1 MIRRPPRSKLT
12 DTLFPYTTLFRSL
25 DIAAFFAASPFPF
38 PHYFPHCLER
48 GGPLGMGKIGD
59 RHSGS
64 KKVGT
69 GTDAILTG
77 AQIHSCTRSCKAVET
92 CPCLELP
99 LSPKPSTRPKSEER
113 SVGKGCVITCSSGGS
128 PYH

>member
-1 MIRRPPRSKLT
+1 MIRRHPRSTRT
-12 DTLFPYTTLFRSL
+12 DTRFPYTTLFRSH
-25 DIAAFFAASPFPF
+25 F
-38 PHYFPHCLER
+38 LEM

-99 LSPKPSTRPKSEER
+99 LSPKPSTRPSIGPACLGPP
-113 SVGKGCVITCSSGGS
+113 SIIS
-128 PYH
+128 

>member
-1 MIRRPPRSKLT
+1 MIIVFLMIQRPPRSTRT
-12 DTLFPYTTLFRSL
+12 DTLFPYTTLFRSTVKRPVVGSNPTRGAISLPYGL

-77 AQIHSCTRSCKAVET
+77 AQIHSCTRSDRK
-92 CPCLELP
+92 
-99 LSPKPSTRPKSEER
+99 STRLN
-113 SVGKGCVITCSSGGS
+113 SS
-128 PYH
+128 H